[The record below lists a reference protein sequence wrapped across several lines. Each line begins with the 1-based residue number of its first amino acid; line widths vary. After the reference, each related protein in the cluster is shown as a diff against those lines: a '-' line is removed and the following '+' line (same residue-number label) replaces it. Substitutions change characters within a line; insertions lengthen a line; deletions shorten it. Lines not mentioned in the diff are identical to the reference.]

1 MVTAKAREA
10 ESRPTRTAA
19 AEDFLRLLWGPNP
32 PAGFLVTWSKDL
44 GPRSSSDSY
53 PATDL
58 ARAAAA
64 AVNEADLPTGPG
76 IPDYDWSLGREVYFG
91 TCLQAEEPEG
101 WRRGTASGA
110 CAIPGLWADLDVAGP
125 AHKSA
130 SLPPTKEAA
139 ADLARRAPWP
149 PSVLVDSGNGLQAWW
164 LFPNPLPLKTDDD
177 RKRAADL
184 VARLQDCLRQN
195 PEGWE
200 VDPTAD
206 LARVLRLP
214 GTWNR
219 KLQHRS
225 ERLERK
231 LSDARHAAKYRSE
244 NPCPPPRD
252 PKCDRT
258 PAEWRAEAE
267 KAAREAE
274 DLARELETLEAAGT
288 APALVRV
295 LEMNEERHS
304 LEEWDA
310 ALPSVRPRPRPVAAP
325 APPSGNGKRPSSPGR
340 PSVEERAA
348 RYLETLGPAV
358 QGQGGDAHTAR
369 AAWAVAVEF
378 GLEEPAARRVLWD
391 WDRGNVPPWQ
401 DTEPGGLE
409 GKLRSALAKAPG
421 HPDLGRLA
429 EEDRPAPGG
438 AKVIPIRS
446 GGRQGEAAPAS
457 SGAVAVARDDN
468 EGDSRKEKDTQAMLL
483 LQLAAPPTVKL
494 FRTPSGEAHA
504 TLQARGR
511 QETWSVRSKIFSA
524 WLRNRFET
532 MEDRPPGS
540 DAVRVAVDVLEARAL
555 LAAGPDAVREVYIRS
570 AGAEGKV
577 WLDLADSEGRA
588 VMVGPEGWDVTRTP
602 PVAFRRTQDAKPL
615 PVPSRE
621 GSWEP
626 LRDLVNLNEEGF
638 VLFVAWLLGAL
649 APLPGYPVLIAEGVQ
664 GSAKSSLARTARAL
678 IDPAGLDV
686 QRPPDQERDLFIR
699 SANCRLLALDNLTR
713 PPRWLSDTLCVIA
726 SGGGYATRELH
737 TDKEET
743 IFRACLPIVITGIE
757 GLAQGD
763 DLADRS
769 IVLTLDAIPPERRR
783 PEEEW
788 RAALE
793 EARPRILGALCNA
806 LAGGLAYRDRVKP
819 PGGLPRKADFA
830 AFVLAAEAAGAMPW
844 RPGRFLEALTAN
856 RGAAAV
862 IGLERDMLA
871 SAIAGFVAE
880 CGSWTG
886 TASQLLASLEARLP
900 EGTRRAK
907 AWPKGAHVL
916 AGMLPR
922 REPLLR
928 EAGVLIEK
936 TRGTDRSRARLL
948 TLRLAPEPEPSEEP
962 AQERERGRL

>member
-10 ESRPTRTAA
+10 ESRPARTAA

-76 IPDYDWSLGREVYFG
+76 IPNYDWSLGREVYFG
-91 TCLQAEEPEG
+91 TCLQAEEPER

-164 LFPNPLPLKTDDD
+164 LFPEPLLLKTDDD

-195 PEGWE
+195 PEGWD

-219 KLQHRS
+219 KLQHRA

-274 DLARELETLEAAGT
+274 DLARERETLEAAGT

-304 LEEWDA
+304 PEEWDA
-310 ALPSVRPRPRPVAAP
+310 ALPSVRPRPGPVAAP
-325 APPSGNGKRPSSPGR
+325 VPPSGNGKRPSSPGR

-401 DTEPGGLE
+401 DTEPRGLE
-409 GKLRSALAKAPG
+409 AKLQSALSKAPG
-421 HPDLGRLA
+421 HHEFGRLA

-446 GGRQGEAAPAS
+446 GGRQGQAAPAS
-457 SGAVAVARDDN
+457 SGAVAVTSDEEEEEDL
-468 EGDSRKEKDTQAMLL
+468 EEE
-483 LQLAAPPTVKL
+483 AAP
-494 FRTPSGEAHA
+494 S
-504 TLQARGR
+504 GR
-511 QETWSVRSKIFSA
+511 QRPTLDPVALHGLAGEFVRLVEPETEADPAALLFS
-524 WLRNRFET
+524 F
-532 MEDRPPGS
+532 
-540 DAVRVAVDVLEARAL
+540 L
-555 LAAGPDAVREVYIRS
+555 LAAGHCFGRSPYFLHERNIHRTNLFGLLVGDTASGRKGTSWGWVQDLFFQATQDLPEAYRVRIRSGLSSGEGVLECMRPPEPPDAPEGKEPPPLPPHDPRVFVLEGEFAGILKNFERKGNTLSSILRSAWDGIPIGTMTRCPITVMEHHLTLLAHVTPTELALLLPQVETANGFLNRFLVVYVERTKSLPEGGSLPREATLPLAGRLRDAILCARSVEQVERDDDARKVWRAVYEDLACGHPGPMGSATSRALAQVSRLALVYALLDCDRVIRGEHLLAAVAAWKYCFDSAGRVFGDSTGSKTADKILHALRREPEGLTRTRIVREVLQ
-570 AGAEGKV
+570 GNC
-577 WLDLADSEGRA
+577 
-588 VMVGPEGWDVTRTP
+588 
-602 PVAFRRTQDAKPL
+602 
-615 PVPSRE
+615 SRE
-621 GSWEP
+621 K
-626 LRDLVNLNEEGF
+626 LV
-638 VLFVAWLLGAL
+638 AAL
-649 APLPGYPVLIAEGVQ
+649 ALLKKYHLAE
-664 GSAKSSLARTARAL
+664 A
-678 IDPAGLDV
+678 
-686 QRPPDQERDLFIR
+686 QR
-699 SANCRLLALDNLTR
+699 
-713 PPRWLSDTLCVIA
+713 
-726 SGGGYATRELH
+726 
-737 TDKEET
+737 
-743 IFRACLPIVITGIE
+743 
-757 GLAQGD
+757 
-763 DLADRS
+763 
-769 IVLTLDAIPPERRR
+769 IPPAPGARKASEL
-783 PEEEW
+783 W
-788 RAALE
+788 RA
-793 EARPRILGALCNA
+793 
-806 LAGGLAYRDRVKP
+806 
-819 PGGLPRKADFA
+819 
-830 AFVLAAEAAGAMPW
+830 
-844 RPGRFLEALTAN
+844 
-856 RGAAAV
+856 
-862 IGLERDMLA
+862 
-871 SAIAGFVAE
+871 S
-880 CGSWTG
+880 
-886 TASQLLASLEARLP
+886 
-900 EGTRRAK
+900 
-907 AWPKGAHVL
+907 
-916 AGMLPR
+916 
-922 REPLLR
+922 
-928 EAGVLIEK
+928 
-936 TRGTDRSRARLL
+936 
-948 TLRLAPEPEPSEEP
+948 
-962 AQERERGRL
+962 

>member
-1 MVTAKAREA
+1 MVTASAREA
-10 ESRPTRTAA
+10 ESRPARTAQA
-19 AEDFLRLLWGPNP
+19 LEFLQRLWGPNP

-164 LFPNPLPLKTDDD
+164 LFPEPLLLKTDDD

-195 PEGWE
+195 PEGWD

-219 KLQHRS
+219 KLQHRA

-310 ALPSVRPRPRPVAAP
+310 ALPSVRPRPGPVAAP

-358 QGQGGDAHTAR
+358 QGQGGDSHTAR

-409 GKLRSALAKAPG
+409 GKLRSALSKAPG
-421 HPDLGRLA
+421 HPEFGRLA

-446 GGRQGEAAPAS
+446 GGRQGQAAPAS
-457 SGAVAVARDDN
+457 SGAVAVTSDEEEEEDL
-468 EGDSRKEKDTQAMLL
+468 EEE
-483 LQLAAPPTVKL
+483 AAP
-494 FRTPSGEAHA
+494 S
-504 TLQARGR
+504 GR
-511 QETWSVRSKIFSA
+511 QRPTLDPVALHGLAGEFVRLVEPETEADPAALLFS
-524 WLRNRFET
+524 
-532 MEDRPPGS
+532 S
-540 DAVRVAVDVLEARAL
+540 L
-555 LAAGPDAVREVYIRS
+555 LAAGHCFGRGPFFLHERNIHRTNLFGLLVGDTSSGRKGTSWGWVQDLFWLATQDLPEAYRVRIRSGLSSGEGVLECMRPPEPPEVPEGKEPPPPPLHDPRVFVLEGEFAGILKNFERKGNTLSSILRSAWDGIPIGTMTRNPITVEEHHLTLLAHVTPTELALLLPQVETANGFLNRFLVVFVERSKSLPEGGSLPREATLPLAHRLREAILCARNVERVERDEDARKVWRHVYEDLACGHPGPMGSATSRALAQVSRLSLIYALLDCSRVIRGEHLLAAVAAWKYCYDSAGMVFGDSTGSKTADKILHALRREPEGLTRTRIVREVLQGNCPREKLVAALSLLKKYHL
-570 AGAEGKV
+570 AE
-577 WLDLADSEGRA
+577 SQRI
-588 VMVGPEGWDVTRTP
+588 P
-602 PVAFRRTQDAKPL
+602 PVP
-615 PVPSRE
+615 P
-621 GSWEP
+621 
-626 LRDLVNLNEEGF
+626 
-638 VLFVAWLLGAL
+638 
-649 APLPGYPVLIAEGVQ
+649 
-664 GSAKSSLARTARAL
+664 ARK
-678 IDPAGLDV
+678 
-686 QRPPDQERDLFIR
+686 
-699 SANCRLLALDNLTR
+699 
-713 PPRWLSDTLCVIA
+713 A
-726 SGGGYATRELH
+726 SEL
-737 TDKEET
+737 
-743 IFRACLPIVITGIE
+743 
-757 GLAQGD
+757 
-763 DLADRS
+763 
-769 IVLTLDAIPPERRR
+769 
-783 PEEEW
+783 W
-788 RAALE
+788 RA
-793 EARPRILGALCNA
+793 
-806 LAGGLAYRDRVKP
+806 
-819 PGGLPRKADFA
+819 
-830 AFVLAAEAAGAMPW
+830 
-844 RPGRFLEALTAN
+844 
-856 RGAAAV
+856 
-862 IGLERDMLA
+862 
-871 SAIAGFVAE
+871 S
-880 CGSWTG
+880 
-886 TASQLLASLEARLP
+886 
-900 EGTRRAK
+900 
-907 AWPKGAHVL
+907 
-916 AGMLPR
+916 
-922 REPLLR
+922 
-928 EAGVLIEK
+928 
-936 TRGTDRSRARLL
+936 
-948 TLRLAPEPEPSEEP
+948 
-962 AQERERGRL
+962 

>member
-10 ESRPTRTAA
+10 ESRPARTAQA
-19 AEDFLRLLWGPNP
+19 LEFLQLLWGPNP

-164 LFPNPLPLKTDDD
+164 LFPEPLLLKTDDD

-195 PEGWE
+195 PEGWD

-219 KLQHRS
+219 KLQHRA

-304 LEEWDA
+304 PEEWDA
-310 ALPSVRPRPRPVAAP
+310 ALPSVRPRPGPVAAP

-358 QGQGGDAHTAR
+358 QGQGGDAHSCR

-378 GLEEPAARRVLWD
+378 GLPEPAARRVLWE
-391 WDRGNVPPWQ
+391 WDRSNVPPWQ
-401 DTEPGGLE
+401 DTEPEGLE

-421 HPDLGRLA
+421 HAEFGRLA

-438 AKVIPIRS
+438 AKVVPIRP
-446 GGRQGEAAPAS
+446 GGRQKTNAPAS
-457 SGAVAVARDDN
+457 SGAVALDRDDD
-468 EGDSRKEKDTQAMLL
+468 EEDSRKITQAMRLL
-483 LQLAAPPTVKL
+483 ELAAPPAVKL

-511 QETWSVRSKIFSA
+511 QETWPVRGKLFSA

-532 MEDRPPGS
+532 IEDRPPGS
-540 DAVRVAVDVLEARAL
+540 DAIRTAVDTLEARAL
-555 LAAGPDAVREVYIRS
+555 LAAGPEAVREVYIRS

-577 WLDLADSEGRA
+577 WLDLADQEGRA
-588 VMVGPEGWDVTRTP
+588 VAVGPDGWTVTRTP

-615 PVPSRE
+615 PVPLRE

-626 LRDLVNLNEEGF
+626 LRDLVNLSDEGF
-638 VLFVAWLLGAL
+638 ILFVGWLVAALGPL
-649 APLPGYPVLIAEGVQ
+649 AGYPVLIAEGVQ

-699 SANCRLLALDNLTR
+699 AGNCRLLALDNLTR

-769 IVLTLDAIPPERRR
+769 IVLTLEAIPPERRR
-783 PEEEW
+783 REDEW

-806 LAGGLAYRDRVKP
+806 LAGALAYRDRVKP
-819 PGGLPRKADFA
+819 PGGLPRMADFA

-844 RPGRFLEALTAN
+844 EPGRFLEALTAN

-862 IGLERDMLA
+862 IGLERDMVA
-871 SAIAGFVAE
+871 STIAGFVAE

-900 EGTRRAK
+900 EGARRAK
-907 AWPKGAHVL
+907 AWPKAAHVL
-916 AGMLPR
+916 SGMLPR

-948 TLRLAPEPEPSEEP
+948 TLRLAPEPAEEP
-962 AQERERGRL
+962 APERERGTL